1 MKLKSKHI
9 DYFLMIVCFL
19 MAIVGIVLE
28 DDKTTLFGLLGF
40 ISSGIHYLADKIDEL
55 KK

>member
-1 MKLKSKHI
+1 MKSKHI
-9 DYFLMIVCFL
+9 DYFLLIICFL
-19 MAIVGIVLE
+19 MAVLGIVWE
-28 DDKTTLFGLLGF
+28 DDMLMHFGMLGF

>member
-1 MKLKSKHI
+1 MKVKGTDI
-9 DYFLMIVCFL
+9 DYFLMIICFIL
-19 MAIVGIVLE
+19 AVIGVACE
-28 DDKTTLFGLLGF
+28 NDKAMYFGMLGF